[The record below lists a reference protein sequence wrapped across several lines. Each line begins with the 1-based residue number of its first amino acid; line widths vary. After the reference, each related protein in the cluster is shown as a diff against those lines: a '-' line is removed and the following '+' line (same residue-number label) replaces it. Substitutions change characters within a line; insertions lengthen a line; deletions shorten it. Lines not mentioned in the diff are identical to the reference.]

1 MTSSN
6 VIRRFSSAVG
16 GVLQCATQRPHL
28 HTPLAPGINAS
39 ASRPHFLFNAGLADI
54 VVYVFL
60 WEPRPQTVQILEG
73 TILVAVGSIRLQLLA
88 AQTLS
93 LVSSV
98 LHKPSSSESSGL
110 LRSSTLSL
118 AGRGENSV
126 ELLLR
131 SSHEMERLLHVSTRS
146 TSIGGSGL
154 ALGAAVGCTSD
165 VRLATVIQQAGAP
178 IFSLKF
184 SLLDPHALRSTYVL
198 CVLQFFEL
206 LHRQA

>member
-1 MTSSN
+1 MRIVRLQLFLNLERFEAMQAQVIVLCICVFSVLCFAPDLDDVFD
-6 VIRRFSSAVG
+6 VIRRFSRAVG

-39 ASRPHFLFNAGLADI
+39 ASRLHFLSNAGLADI
-54 VVYVFL
+54 AVYVFL

-118 AGRGENSV
+118 AGRGEKSV

-146 TSIGGSGL
+146 TSIV
-154 ALGAAVGCTSD
+154 AAAS
-165 VRLATVIQQAGAP
+165 RSAP
-178 IFSLKF
+178 PSA
-184 SLLDPHALRSTYVL
+184 ALRMFVWQL
-198 CVLQFFEL
+198 
-206 LHRQA
+206 